1 MPTKNLEDRI
11 LKLEIR
17 LEQVQNH
24 ADALQ
29 LVLSWLLAKH
39 PDDEV
44 LMFLRSQA
52 NEFETANAGKYE
64 EWVDTLDDLDG
75 YVTKWRTQWAAD
87 AQQPC

>member
-1 MPTKNLEDRI
+1 MQVNDLEDRI

-29 LVLSWLLAKH
+29 LVLSWILAKH
-39 PDDEV
+39 QDDEV

-52 NEFETANAGKYE
+52 YELEAANSGKYE

-75 YVTKWRTQWAAD
+75 YVSRWRTQWASD
-87 AQQPC
+87 AEQAR